1 MINIILGACDDD
13 DENTTQYTDD
23 DPNLSLWHFIN
34 LFFECVQFIYRAF
47 ERSVWT
53 NHSYDASI
61 FLLLSVF
68 FFSLGGEEKNTTIN
82 RRRERDTTQLSV
94 SVIWNNNCVVHLTMP
109 THLRNEEQIVVFFP
123 QFGLHLVLMLRWN
136 NSNKFANGK
145 TQWKWSRG
153 GTTWSYFIAMLPL
166 NKWHFRFY
174 SNSFR
179 KTHNST
185 RISLYNNDERHY
197 VWSSDLNL
205 NVIRPKSTE
214 SAMEF
219 SLEAIFSQRFELCEF
234 DWRSVML

>member
-1 MINIILGACDDD
+1 MINIILGACEDDN

-68 FFSLGGEEKNTTIN
+68 FFSIGGEEKNTTIN

-123 QFGLHLVLMLRWN
+123 QFGCDE
-136 NSNKFANGK
+136 
-145 TQWKWSRG
+145 TIQ
-153 GTTWSYFIAMLPL
+153 
-166 NKWHFRFY
+166 
-174 SNSFR
+174 
-179 KTHNST
+179 
-185 RISLYNNDERHY
+185 ISLRMEKHNGNEVEEELHG
-197 VWSSDLNL
+197 
-205 NVIRPKSTE
+205 VI
-214 SAMEF
+214 
-219 SLEAIFSQRFELCEF
+219 L
-234 DWRSVML
+234 